1 MGGQKFQYDESGGTF
16 FYFILS
22 FLALILIPATFYFW
36 PRKKKED
43 PISKR
48 ENCNCEGCRKKRAT
62 MEHSDPYKGA
72 KELLVKLG
80 IVAGWALL
88 AFLTYKVS
96 QFDYEMSNFDPYEI
110 LGVPLGSAQKDIKK
124 AYRTLSV
131 ILHPDKET
139 GDEKAFMK
147 LTKAYQALTDDE
159 ARKNWEKYGNPD
171 GPGATS
177 FGIALPSWIVEKEN
191 SVWVLGL
198 YALVFMVALP
208 IVVGTWWY
216 RSIRYSGDK
225 VLLDTTNMY
234 WYFFHKTPQMAVK
247 RVIMILAASFE
258 FDKRHNNQV
267 IERQSD
273 NEEVPSLIRQ
283 LPNLNE
289 KCKELPFSRGYS
301 LKARAILH
309 AHLSRIP
316 VKENTL
322 EIDRQLIVRKC
333 PYLIQEMVSCVS
345 HLIMLAY
352 ARKIQRLPTI
362 ETIENCM
369 KLSPMIM
376 QGLWE
381 FKHPLLQLPHMTED
395 IRQYMLKKFNVR
407 NLQQLAQLKP
417 EQSRTALRNL
427 TDEQYDNVMKVLGRM
442 PLIDFNMKCEVV
454 DDENSNVV
462 TAGAIVT
469 VTVELVRRSM
479 SELFGDATAKE
490 KQGIAE
496 SNENGDVEGAGDADG
511 ELEVTDEK
519 QDPKAKKQ
527 PAWQPKA
534 GKGVYKG
541 KSKTAQKNRRIAAA
555 AAAAAAASAAKKET
569 ESVAATGGTGSA
581 AAATASKEGQPAG
594 GEKEKRKKAA
604 GQDDQDSDADDD
616 VEENDASDAG
626 GADDDD
632 EWEKFQQKINKRE
645 KLEGRSKVSHPV
657 HCPLFP
663 EEKHEYWWT
672 YICDRKSRTLLT
684 VPYHVTNLIHRE
696 EVQLKFTAPRWAG
709 VYVFTVCLRSDS
721 YFGMD
726 QQLELKLDVKD
737 PAAIPTEHPQ
747 WDISESESDHNE
759 MQANDSE
766 FTTDSSD
773 GEDDGPTKKD

>member
-43 PISKR
+43 PISER
-48 ENCNCEGCRKKRAT
+48 ENCTCDGCRKKRAT

-110 LGVPLGSAQKDIKK
+110 LGVPLGSSQKDIKK

-417 EQSRTALRNL
+417 EQSRAALRNL

-496 SNENGDVEGAGDADG
+496 STENGDGEGAGDADG
-511 ELEVTDEK
+511 EQE
-519 QDPKAKKQ
+519 
-527 PAWQPKA
+527 
-534 GKGVYKG
+534 
-541 KSKTAQKNRRIAAA
+541 
-555 AAAAAAASAAKKET
+555 
-569 ESVAATGGTGSA
+569 
-581 AAATASKEGQPAG
+581 
-594 GEKEKRKKAA
+594 RKKAAA

-616 VEENDASDAG
+616 AEENDASDAG